1 MIKNICCLLLVAIIS
16 GLICWNMGFIS
27 GRDDIN
33 DRLVVTSWSD
43 GYMQGHCEGGT
54 AIIRVMFGETTEWNS
69 HKLDF
74 ESGED
79 K

>member
-1 MIKNICCLLLVAIIS
+1 MIKNICCLLLVAIIA
-16 GLICWNMGFIS
+16 GLICWNMGFIA
-27 GRDDIN
+27 GRYDVN
-33 DRLVVTSWSD
+33 DRLVVTAWSD

-69 HKLDF
+69 HKIDF
-74 ESGED
+74 ETGG